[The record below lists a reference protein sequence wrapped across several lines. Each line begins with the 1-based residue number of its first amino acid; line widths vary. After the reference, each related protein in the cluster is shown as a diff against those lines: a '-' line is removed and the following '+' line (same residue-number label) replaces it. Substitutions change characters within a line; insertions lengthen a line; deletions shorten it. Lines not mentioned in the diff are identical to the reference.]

1 MGMRMGRT
9 KDRRSAKALKMLN
22 RSAAGIDVGAGS
34 NFVAVDPSANEQAV
48 REFSS
53 FTDDLHN
60 LASWLRECRV
70 TTVAME
76 ATGIY
81 WIPLFEVLESKGFE
95 VVLVN
100 ARHVK
105 NVPGRKSD
113 VLDCQWLQQLHSYG
127 LLQASF
133 RPTLD
138 VCALRAYVRQ
148 RGTLV
153 RYAGSHIQHMQKAL
167 HQMNLKLDRVV
178 SNICGKTGMTIIR
191 SILAGERDAKVL
203 AGYRDGRCKRS
214 EEDIARSLCGTY
226 REEYLLQLRQAVESY
241 DFYQMKIS
249 ECEREILKQL
259 NSMEPDDQDLA
270 KPTGKDEVSQ
280 AMAKIT
286 GVDLTLIEGINA
298 TIALIILSEIGYD
311 LSRWK
316 SVKHFCSWLG
326 LCPGTKISGGKVLG
340 KSSRRTANRAAGA
353 LRMAAMSLHNSKSA
367 LGGFLRRMKSRLGAP
382 KAITATAH
390 KLARLLYS
398 LLKNGNEYLIDG
410 LKQYED
416 RYQAQKLQ
424 GLVKHAKSMGFQII
438 PLSQ

>member
-1 MGMRMGRT
+1 M
-9 KDRRSAKALKMLN
+9 
-22 RSAAGIDVGAGS
+22 
-34 NFVAVDPSANEQAV
+34 
-48 REFSS
+48 
-53 FTDDLHN
+53 
-60 LASWLRECRV
+60 
-70 TTVAME
+70 
-76 ATGIY
+76 
-81 WIPLFEVLESKGFE
+81 ESKGFE

-133 RPTLD
+133 RPSLD

-191 SILAGERDAKVL
+191 SILAGERDPVVL

-214 EEDIARSLCGTY
+214 EEEIARSLCGNY

-241 DFYQMKIS
+241 DFYQTKIA

-259 NSMEPDDQDLA
+259 NSMESDGQNLSG
-270 KPTGKDEVSQ
+270 PTAKDEVST
-280 AMAKIT
+280 AMSKIT
-286 GVDLTLIEGINA
+286 GVDLTLIEGISA
-298 TIALIILSEIGYD
+298 ITALIILSEIGYD

-316 SVKHFCSWLG
+316 SSKHFCSWLG

-340 KSSRRTANRAAGA
+340 KSSRRTANRAANA
-353 LRMAAMSLHNSKSA
+353 LRLAAMSLHSSKSA
-367 LGGFLRRMKSRLGAP
+367 LGGFFRRMKSRLGAP

-390 KLARLLYS
+390 KLARLIYS
-398 LLKNGNEYLIDG
+398 LMKNGNEYLAND

-424 GLVKHAKSMGFQII
+424 GLVNHAKSMGFQIV
-438 PLSQ
+438 PVSQ

>member
-1 MGMRMGRT
+1 MGRT

-22 RSAAGIDVGAGS
+22 RSAAGIDVGAGR
-34 NFVAVDPSANEQAV
+34 NFVAVDPSASERPV

-60 LASWLRECRV
+60 LASWLRECGV

-191 SILAGERDAKVL
+191 SILAGERDSSVL
-203 AGYRDGRCKRS
+203 AGYRDSRCRRS
-214 EEDIARSLCGTY
+214 EEEIARSLRGNY

-241 DFYQMKIS
+241 DFYQTKIA
-249 ECEREILKQL
+249 ECEREIL
-259 NSMEPDDQDLA
+259 N
-270 KPTGKDEVSQ
+270 
-280 AMAKIT
+280 
-286 GVDLTLIEGINA
+286 VD
-298 TIALIILSEIGYD
+298 
-311 LSRWK
+311 SRYTMTR
-316 SVKHFCSWLG
+316 F
-326 LCPGTKISGGKVLG
+326 
-340 KSSRRTANRAAGA
+340 
-353 LRMAAMSLHNSKSA
+353 SA
-367 LGGFLRRMKSRLGAP
+367 
-382 KAITATAH
+382 
-390 KLARLLYS
+390 
-398 LLKNGNEYLIDG
+398 
-410 LKQYED
+410 
-416 RYQAQKLQ
+416 
-424 GLVKHAKSMGFQII
+424 
-438 PLSQ
+438 